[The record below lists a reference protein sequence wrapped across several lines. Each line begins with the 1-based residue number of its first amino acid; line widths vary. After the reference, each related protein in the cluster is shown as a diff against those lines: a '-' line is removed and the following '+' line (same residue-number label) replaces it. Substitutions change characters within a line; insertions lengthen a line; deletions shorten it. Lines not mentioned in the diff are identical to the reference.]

1 MSSANGIVHINKCC
15 RTGLEVREI
24 QASAEVCPGEVF
36 AADCTMT
43 ISGNADLGFYV
54 LKVLRM
60 FIIYYKQLGLS
71 ASEILCERNLLL

>member
-24 QASAEVCPGEVF
+24 QASAEVYPGEVF
-36 AADCTMT
+36 AAAFTMT

-54 LKVLRM
+54 LKILCM
-60 FIIYYKQLGLS
+60 FKMYYKQL
-71 ASEILCERNLLL
+71 